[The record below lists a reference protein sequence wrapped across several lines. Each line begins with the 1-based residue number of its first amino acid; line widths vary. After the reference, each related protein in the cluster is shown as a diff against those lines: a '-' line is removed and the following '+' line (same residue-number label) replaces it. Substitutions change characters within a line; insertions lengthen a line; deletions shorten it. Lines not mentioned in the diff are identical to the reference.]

1 MFVTTLIPS
10 VDSTNCFSDQ
20 FDRLENLASS
30 SCTNFLANN
39 EIGRRHWLFHSTTE
53 GRRSIERVPPAPK
66 LSGTRIP
73 FCYLYGI
80 SLCFCL
86 RMAGCGG
93 IGQLPICPVT
103 GVNGYKSWGLR
114 IGVRE
119 EDGFLRVFGLSFS
132 YTTKIVDSR
141 RECGI
146 LRDFLC
152 HVISGIEMCRFMYC
166 RDFDFSRK
174 DWWFMV
180 TCKENWFLDVFQTSK
195 QALVLYILLFALN
208 QMLPFYSESTI
219 IVVTIMNLA
228 IVLCLCPRRVLDVL
242 MISLGRLE
250 YGFNGYQVPPTPRAA
265 RSVRRRCLF
274 KSKAGNRQL
283 CAFDL
288 LATVADKILLD
299 TGRSPPSVNTS
310 PGREQQ
316 AIVVSSVEKEEKNEA
331 QPFGEKSFDRDC
343 YERNFLFTE
352 LVSEAPNLKICS
364 NELVCAQNDAIS
376 TGITTP
382 DCSEKVGSAEQL
394 VDDDCKLRLGISSPT
409 VDVVSSDCRLST
421 KSGSE
426 DELATRDDDEEY
438 SELNDPSTGNKA
450 CRPPSRVGDHGT
462 RKTLASKHLKV
473 TLDLKDDE
481 HYNTNNFKRER
492 SMRDYPFKKRK
503 LYDCGSGSNSDEAID
518 SQGICVIENGTNEGE
533 RDSPPT
539 PPRGEHA
546 SFPSG
551 NPQVKLKIKSFRV
564 PELFIEIPETATV
577 GCLKRTVMKAVN
589 AVLGGGICVGVL
601 LQGKK
606 IRDDNKT
613 LLQTGISH
621 DNKMDTLGFTLEP
634 SITQAPI
641 QLCPEDRSRQ
651 LVHDNQL
658 RASSFPS
665 DMSLQKTA
673 TETKA
678 LVPIPATK
686 PDALAVVP
694 LRTLK
699 RSESAQRRIRR
710 PFTVAEVEALVQAV
724 EKLGT
729 GRVLVYCRWRDVKLR
744 AFENAKHR
752 TYVDLKDKWKTLV
765 HTARI
770 APQQRRGEPVPQE
783 LLDRVLTAHAYWS
796 QQQPRQHLKSQPDT
810 CLLL

>member
-1 MFVTTLIPS
+1 MV
-10 VDSTNCFSDQ
+10 
-20 FDRLENLASS
+20 LE
-30 SCTNFLANN
+30 
-39 EIGRRHWLFHSTTE
+39 
-53 GRRSIERVPPAPK
+53 K
-66 LSGTRIP
+66 
-73 FCYLYGI
+73 
-80 SLCFCL
+80 
-86 RMAGCGG
+86 
-93 IGQLPICPVT
+93 
-103 GVNGYKSWGLR
+103 
-114 IGVRE
+114 
-119 EDGFLRVFGLSFS
+119 
-132 YTTKIVDSR
+132 
-141 RECGI
+141 
-146 LRDFLC
+146 
-152 HVISGIEMCRFMYC
+152 
-166 RDFDFSRK
+166 
-174 DWWFMV
+174 
-180 TCKENWFLDVFQTSK
+180 
-195 QALVLYILLFALN
+195 
-208 QMLPFYSESTI
+208 
-219 IVVTIMNLA
+219 
-228 IVLCLCPRRVLDVL
+228 
-242 MISLGRLE
+242 RLE
-250 YGFNGYQVPPTPRAA
+250 YGFNGYKVPPTPRAA

-283 CAFDL
+283 RAFDL
-288 LATVADKILLD
+288 LATVAGKILLD
-299 TGRSPPSVNTS
+299 TGRSPPSVDTS
-310 PGREQQ
+310 SGREQQ
-316 AIVVSSVEKEEKNEA
+316 EVVVTSVEKEEKNEA
-331 QPFGEKSFDRDC
+331 EPFEEKSSDPDC

-364 NELVCAQNDAIS
+364 NELACAQNDVIS
-376 TGITTP
+376 RPTSGITTS
-382 DCSEKVGSAEQL
+382 DCSEKVGSADQL

-409 VDVVSSDCRLST
+409 VDFESSDCRVSA
-421 KSGSE
+421 KCGSE
-426 DELATRDDDEEY
+426 DEGRKQIDNASANNKNLTIRNRNGMHSSGHPEAWDRKPSALISSVDSVKFPFCSNHTPGSLPVIRDCKKLVTRDDDEKS

-462 RKTLASKHLKV
+462 RKLLASKHFKV

-481 HYNTNNFKRER
+481 HYNADTERCNYLNRKGNFKCER

-503 LYDCGSGSNSDEAID
+503 LYDCSSGSNSDEGID
-518 SQGICVIENGTNEGE
+518 SDGICVVENGTNEGE
-533 RDSPPT
+533 RDSSPT
-539 PPRGEHA
+539 PLRGEHA

-564 PELFIEIPETATV
+564 PELFIDIPETATV

-589 AVLGGGICVGVL
+589 GLLGGGICVGVL

-613 LLQTGISH
+613 LLQTGISL
-621 DNKMDTLGFTLEP
+621 DNKVDTLGFTLEP

-641 QLCPEDRSRQ
+641 QSCPEDRSRQ
-651 LVHDNQL
+651 FVHDSQP
-658 RASSFPS
+658 RARYPPTPSITHNAVQQGNGDTTPDLPGISFKNFKESDYDSAPS
-665 DMSLQKTA
+665 PPDMSLQKTA

-729 GRVLVYCRWRDVKLR
+729 GRWRDVKLR

-770 APQQRRGEPVPQE
+770 SPQQRRGEPVPQE

-796 QQQPRQHLKSQPDT
+796 QQQPRQHFKSQPNT

>member
-1 MFVTTLIPS
+1 MV
-10 VDSTNCFSDQ
+10 
-20 FDRLENLASS
+20 LE
-30 SCTNFLANN
+30 
-39 EIGRRHWLFHSTTE
+39 
-53 GRRSIERVPPAPK
+53 K
-66 LSGTRIP
+66 
-73 FCYLYGI
+73 
-80 SLCFCL
+80 
-86 RMAGCGG
+86 
-93 IGQLPICPVT
+93 
-103 GVNGYKSWGLR
+103 
-114 IGVRE
+114 
-119 EDGFLRVFGLSFS
+119 
-132 YTTKIVDSR
+132 
-141 RECGI
+141 
-146 LRDFLC
+146 
-152 HVISGIEMCRFMYC
+152 
-166 RDFDFSRK
+166 
-174 DWWFMV
+174 
-180 TCKENWFLDVFQTSK
+180 
-195 QALVLYILLFALN
+195 
-208 QMLPFYSESTI
+208 
-219 IVVTIMNLA
+219 
-228 IVLCLCPRRVLDVL
+228 
-242 MISLGRLE
+242 RLE

-299 TGRSPPSVNTS
+299 TGRSPPCVNTS

-376 TGITTP
+376 RPTSGITTS

-426 DELATRDDDEEY
+426 DESRKQINNASANNKNSTKRNRNDMHSSGHPESWDRKPSAFISSVDSVKFPFCSKHSPVSLPVIRDYKKLATRDDDEKY

-481 HYNTNNFKRER
+481 HYNADTEICNYLNRKNNFKRER

-503 LYDCGSGSNSDEAID
+503 LYDCGSGSNSDEGID
-518 SQGICVIENGTNEGE
+518 SQGICVVENGTNE
-533 RDSPPT
+533 
-539 PPRGEHA
+539 GEHA

-658 RASSFPS
+658 RARYPPTPS
-665 DMSLQKTA
+665 ITHNAVQQGNGDTTPDLPGINFKNIKESDYDSAPSPCDMSLQKTA

-729 GRVLVYCRWRDVKLR
+729 GRWRDVKLR

>member
-1 MFVTTLIPS
+1 MVLEK
-10 VDSTNCFSDQ
+10 
-20 FDRLENLASS
+20 RL
-30 SCTNFLANN
+30 
-39 EIGRRHWLFHSTTE
+39 
-53 GRRSIERVPPAPK
+53 K
-66 LSGTRIP
+66 
-73 FCYLYGI
+73 
-80 SLCFCL
+80 
-86 RMAGCGG
+86 
-93 IGQLPICPVT
+93 
-103 GVNGYKSWGLR
+103 
-114 IGVRE
+114 
-119 EDGFLRVFGLSFS
+119 
-132 YTTKIVDSR
+132 
-141 RECGI
+141 
-146 LRDFLC
+146 
-152 HVISGIEMCRFMYC
+152 
-166 RDFDFSRK
+166 
-174 DWWFMV
+174 
-180 TCKENWFLDVFQTSK
+180 
-195 QALVLYILLFALN
+195 
-208 QMLPFYSESTI
+208 
-219 IVVTIMNLA
+219 
-228 IVLCLCPRRVLDVL
+228 
-242 MISLGRLE
+242 

-316 AIVVSSVEKEEKNEA
+316 AIVVSSVEKEKKNEA

-376 TGITTP
+376 RPTSGITTS

-426 DELATRDDDEEY
+426 DESRKQINNASANNKNSTKRNRNDMHSSGHPESWDRKPSAFISSVDSVKFPFCSKHTPVSLPVIRDYKKLATRDDDEKY

-450 CRPPSRVGDHGT
+450 CRPPSCVGDHGT

-481 HYNTNNFKRER
+481 HYNTDTEICNYLNRKTNFKRER

-503 LYDCGSGSNSDEAID
+503 LYDCGSGSNSDEGID
-518 SQGICVIENGTNEGE
+518 SQGICVVENGTNEGE

-539 PPRGEHA
+539 PPRGEQA

-601 LQGKK
+601 LQASL
-606 IRDDNKT
+606 RPQYNCVLKT
-613 LLQTGISH
+613 
-621 DNKMDTLGFTLEP
+621 
-634 SITQAPI
+634 
-641 QLCPEDRSRQ
+641 DRAN
-651 LVHDNQL
+651 LHDNQL
-658 RASSFPS
+658 RARYPPTPS
-665 DMSLQKTA
+665 ITHNAVQQGNGDTTPDLPGINFKNIKESDYDSAPSPCDMSLQKTA

-729 GRVLVYCRWRDVKLR
+729 GRWRDVKLR

>member
-1 MFVTTLIPS
+1 MV
-10 VDSTNCFSDQ
+10 
-20 FDRLENLASS
+20 LE
-30 SCTNFLANN
+30 
-39 EIGRRHWLFHSTTE
+39 
-53 GRRSIERVPPAPK
+53 K
-66 LSGTRIP
+66 
-73 FCYLYGI
+73 
-80 SLCFCL
+80 
-86 RMAGCGG
+86 
-93 IGQLPICPVT
+93 
-103 GVNGYKSWGLR
+103 
-114 IGVRE
+114 
-119 EDGFLRVFGLSFS
+119 
-132 YTTKIVDSR
+132 
-141 RECGI
+141 
-146 LRDFLC
+146 
-152 HVISGIEMCRFMYC
+152 
-166 RDFDFSRK
+166 
-174 DWWFMV
+174 
-180 TCKENWFLDVFQTSK
+180 
-195 QALVLYILLFALN
+195 
-208 QMLPFYSESTI
+208 
-219 IVVTIMNLA
+219 
-228 IVLCLCPRRVLDVL
+228 
-242 MISLGRLE
+242 RLE

-376 TGITTP
+376 RPTSGITTS

-426 DELATRDDDEEY
+426 DESRKQINNASANNKNSTKRNRNDMHINTLLFSLPVIRDYKKLATRDDDEKY

-450 CRPPSRVGDHGT
+450 CRLPSRVGDHGT
-462 RKTLASKHLKV
+462 SKTLASKHLKV

-481 HYNTNNFKRER
+481 HYNADTEICNYLNRKNFKRER

-503 LYDCGSGSNSDEAID
+503 LYDCGSGSNSDEGID
-518 SQGICVIENGTNEGE
+518 SQGICVVENGTNEGE

-551 NPQVKLKIKSFRV
+551 NPKLKIKSFRV

-658 RASSFPS
+658 RARYPPTPS
-665 DMSLQKTA
+665 ITHNGVQQGNGDTTPDLPGINFKNIKESDYDSAPSPCDMSLQKTA

-729 GRVLVYCRWRDVKLR
+729 GRYAQLRKEIQWYTHPNCVLKMT
-744 AFENAKHR
+744 ENAC
-752 TYVDLKDKWKTLV
+752 
-765 HTARI
+765 
-770 APQQRRGEPVPQE
+770 
-783 LLDRVLTAHAYWS
+783 
-796 QQQPRQHLKSQPDT
+796 
-810 CLLL
+810 CLS